1 MKIRASGG
9 LMWLG
14 MAVLT
19 LVAVLLPA
27 GALLAQS
34 SDEGPTAGQ
43 TMLAGGV
50 LLVFGLIGLAFW
62 VYLSLALQTLCI
74 WVFDSSDHC
83 QEDPYGKCLVG
94 VDSDP
99 ACHSNVK
106 HCQEASLVV
115 SSFPGSSGEYCHL
128 DHRLDGNRRGPR
140 QAQLVG
146 HFADRSSGG
155 DHCPGLSR
163 LV

>member
-1 MKIRASGG
+1 MKIRASSG

-50 LLVFGLIGLAFW
+50 LLVFALIGLAFY
-62 VYLSLALQTLCI
+62 VYLSLALQTIAKKTHTENAWMAWIPIINSILLLNIAKKPIWWILLCLI
-74 WVFDSSDHC
+74 PLVNIVIFIIVWMAVA
-83 QEDPYGKCLVG
+83 EARGKPSWWGILLIVPLVG
-94 VDSDP
+94 IIVPGYLAWSD
-99 ACHSNVK
+99 
-106 HCQEASLVV
+106 
-115 SSFPGSSGEYCHL
+115 
-128 DHRLDGNRRGPR
+128 
-140 QAQLVG
+140 
-146 HFADRSSGG
+146 
-155 DHCPGLSR
+155 
-163 LV
+163 

>member
-50 LLVFGLIGLAFW
+50 LLVFGLIGLAFY
-62 VYLSLALQTLCI
+62 VYLSLAVQTIAKKTHTENAWWAWIPILNAI
-74 WVFDSSDHC
+74 LLLNIAKKPLWWFILLLI
-83 QEDPYGKCLVG
+83 PLVG
-94 VDSDP
+94 LIIAIIVWM
-99 ACHSNVK
+99 AVA
-106 HCQEASLVV
+106 EA
-115 SSFPGSSGEYCHL
+115 
-128 DHRLDGNRRGPR
+128 RGKPSWWGILLIVP
-140 QAQLVG
+140 LVG
-146 HFADRSSGG
+146 IIV
-155 DHCPGLSR
+155 PGYLAWSD
-163 LV
+163 